1 MLAVIKLPGEEPEM
15 REIENTLKALQ
26 GIVDGPIET
35 VRLCKS
41 IVIIVNEEG
50 RIRGMER
57 NSLGLVGPMVCVG
70 HAGEEFRGLTEDE
83 AEFLMDSL

>member
-15 REIENTLKALQ
+15 KEIDNTLQALQ
-26 GIVDGPIET
+26 AIVDGPIET
-35 VRLCKS
+35 VRLSKS

-83 AEFLMDSL
+83 AEFLVDSL

>member
-1 MLAVIKLPGEEPEM
+1 
-15 REIENTLKALQ
+15 
-26 GIVDGPIET
+26 
-35 VRLCKS
+35 VRLSKS

-50 RIRGMER
+50 RIRGMKP

-70 HAGEEFRGLTEDE
+70 HADEEFRGLTEDE